1 MRKIHSVMKAPA
13 GHWVGDGFP
22 VRSLFSPR
30 DSANLSPFLLLDYGA
45 PYAFAPS
52 IKPRGVGAHPH
63 RGFETV
69 TIVFQGEVAHRDSTG
84 QGGVI
89 GAGDVQWMTAAGGIV
104 HEEFHS
110 PAFAGQGGVFEVA
123 QLWVNLPAKDKM
135 SDPGYQAIQAADIP
149 CVELD
154 GGAGEVRIIA
164 GEFAGRTGPARTF
177 TPIEVWDLRLTG
189 RTELTLPEGHT
200 LAAAVLSGEVTA
212 NGATTAT
219 TGEIV
224 IFDRTGGKVAFE
236 TADQAKLL
244 ILAGE
249 PIDEPVASYGP
260 FVMNTEDELRRA
272 IVDFES
278 GRFGRVAA

>member
-1 MRKIHSVMKAPA
+1 MRNIHDVMKAPD

-22 VRSLFSPR
+22 VRSLISPR
-30 DSANLSPFLLLDYGA
+30 DSAHVSPFLLLDYAA

-52 IKPRGVGAHPH
+52 SKPRGVGAHPH

-69 TIVFQGEVAHRDSTG
+69 TIVYQGEVAHRDSTG

-89 GAGDVQWMTAAGGIV
+89 GAGDVQWMTAASGIV

-110 PAFAGQGGVFEVA
+110 PSFANHGGVFEVA
-123 QLWVNLPAKDKM
+123 QLWVNLPAKDKLTE
-135 SDPGYQAIQAADIP
+135 PGYQAILAADIP
-149 CVELD
+149 SVDLS

-164 GEFAGRTGPARTF
+164 GELAGRVGPARTF
-177 TPIEVWDLRLTG
+177 TPINVWDLRLTG
-189 RTELTLPEGHT
+189 RTALTLPEGHT
-200 LAAAVLSGEVTA
+200 LAAAVLTGEVTA
-212 NGATTAT
+212 NNTAAAMA
-219 TGEIV
+219 GDIV
-224 IFDRTGGKVAFE
+224 VFDRTGGEVVFKLA
-236 TADQAKLL
+236 AQAKLL

-272 IVDFES
+272 IVDFQS